1 MNDPFIKYPT
11 ANQVGYI
18 PAYEGDGV
26 ITERLHVARGT
37 VQSQTSPTICT
48 QRGGGCGVVIKNTDL
63 ENVGAI
69 LTSGRI
75 EKHQNG
81 QRCKSDGTSFAIT
94 TTDVNGVIGQ
104 QGNDLRIRYLT
115 PRECLRLMGF
125 DDPSID
131 TLIDAVPSKTNQ
143 YKLAGNSIVVDCLEA
158 IFKAIY
164 IDKTFRRPRPKQ
176 VSLFDIPQ
184 RPINPILMRSAED
197 IEREV
202 TELEG
207 MQ

>member
-1 MNDPFIKYPT
+1 MNEPYIKYPT

-26 ITERLHVARGT
+26 VTERLHVARGT
-37 VQSQTSPTICT
+37 VQPQTSPTICT
-48 QRGGGCGVVIKNTDL
+48 QRGGGCGTVM
-63 ENVGAI
+63 
-69 LTSGRI
+69 
-75 EKHQNG
+75 
-81 QRCKSDGTSFAIT
+81 
-94 TTDVNGVIGQ
+94 
-104 QGNDLRIRYLT
+104 NDMRIRYLT

-131 TLIDAVPSKTNQ
+131 TLIEAVPSKTNQ

-207 MQ
+207 IQ